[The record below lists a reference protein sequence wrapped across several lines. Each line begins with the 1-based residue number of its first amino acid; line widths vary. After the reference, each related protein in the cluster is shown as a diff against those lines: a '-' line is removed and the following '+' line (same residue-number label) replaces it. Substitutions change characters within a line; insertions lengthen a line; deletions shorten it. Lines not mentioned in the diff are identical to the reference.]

1 MRISRQSDA
10 DAALSANRQFPFSFV
25 PTRFILQFLCL
36 LLSTGD
42 VDYGKLL
49 GEMMGSGLVS
59 TCPIEGATAQNLALA
74 GLCTQN
80 TPVLGAVAS
89 C

>member
-1 MRISRQSDA
+1 M
-10 DAALSANRQFPFSFV
+10 PFV
-25 PTRFILQFLCL
+25 EHRGCGLW
-36 LLSTGD
+36 STIGQ
-42 VDYGKLL
+42 V
-49 GEMMGSGLVS
+49 MGSGLVS
-59 TCPIEGATAQNLALA
+59 ACPIEGATAQNLALA